1 MNHID
6 GKTMVSVAF
15 KAAMAFL
22 YVMVCRRLCPFMAI
36 CKAGKNFVKKGME
49 DNEYRKANRI

>member
-1 MNHID
+1 
-6 GKTMVSVAF
+6 MVSVAF